1 MISVDYPLEFTFA
14 SDGIGHVSVIATGLH
29 DAVAKFDE
37 KVGNP
42 AGGPRVFE
50 PRLSMVGDPGE
61 YAARHGVQ

>member
-14 SDGIGHVSVIATGLH
+14 ADGIGRVSVVATGLH

-50 PRLSMVGDPGE
+50 PRLCMVGDPGE
-61 YAARHGVQ
+61 NRPGPGA